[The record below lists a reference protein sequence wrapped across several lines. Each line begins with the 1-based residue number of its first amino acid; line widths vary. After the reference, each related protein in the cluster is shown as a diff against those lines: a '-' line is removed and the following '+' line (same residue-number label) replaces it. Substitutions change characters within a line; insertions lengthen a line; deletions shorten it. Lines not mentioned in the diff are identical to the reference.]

1 MKNNI
6 RDMKLMKDKEENKV
20 LFKPFISPNS
30 KIEILKTLN
39 SRWIGQGPKVDKFE
53 KIISKKLES
62 NNSVIAVNSGTAA
75 LTLAYNMI
83 KKKKNLVLAPLFTCT
98 ATNIPLVQLGF
109 KLKFIDI
116 NKLSLNASLEKYID
130 HLDDCDAVV
139 IVHYGGGIIK
149 NLDKLYNSCKK
160 KDIPLIQD
168 AAHCFGVKYKGKALS
183 SFADFT
189 IYSFQAI
196 KTITTGDGGALVINK
211 KSKYLEKV
219 PKIKRMRWFGINREE
234 KQKGIWENDII
245 ELGYKFQMTD
255 LAASIGIANLNH
267 LKKIISHRKKLLI
280 TYKQYL
286 PKSKVINISGLQNIS
301 QSHGAWLQTIICK
314 DRMNLQK
321 FLYSYNIE
329 TNQVHYRNDRYSI
342 FKKFRKKFINMDEI
356 EDQYIC
362 LPLHHDISVKD
373 VKKICNLISIF
384 YEKNQ

>member
-1 MKNNI
+1 MNKKI
-6 RDMKLMKDKEENKV
+6 RDMKLMKDSEENKV
-20 LFKPFISPNS
+20 LFKPFISPKS
-30 KIEILKTLN
+30 KVEIVKTLN

-53 KIISKKLES
+53 KIISNKLEEG
-62 NNSVIAVNSGTAA
+62 NSVVAVNSGTAA
-75 LTLAYNMI
+75 LTLAYHMI
-83 KKKKNLVLAPLFTCT
+83 EKRKNLVLAPLFTCT

-116 NKLSLNASLEKYID
+116 NKLSLNANVENYIN
-130 HLDDCDAVV
+130 HLDNCDAVV
-139 IVHYGGGIIK
+139 VVHYGGEIIK
-149 NLDKLYNSCKK
+149 NLDKLYYSCKK

-168 AAHCFGVKYKGKALS
+168 AAHSFGIKYKGKALS

-211 KSKYLEKV
+211 KSKYLKKEA
-219 PKIKRMRWFGINREE
+219 KIRRMRWFGIDREE

-255 LAASIGIANLNH
+255 LAASIGLANLDH
-267 LKKIISHRKKLLI
+267 LKKIISHRKKLLLA
-280 TYKQYL
+280 YKKFL
-286 PKSKVINISGLQNIS
+286 PKDKVINISGLQKIS

-314 DRMNLQK
+314 NRMSLQK
-321 FLYSYNIE
+321 FLYSHNIE

-342 FKKFRKKFINMDEI
+342 FKKFKKNFKNMDEI

-362 LPLHHDISVKD
+362 LPLHHEITVKD

-384 YEKNQ
+384 YEKN